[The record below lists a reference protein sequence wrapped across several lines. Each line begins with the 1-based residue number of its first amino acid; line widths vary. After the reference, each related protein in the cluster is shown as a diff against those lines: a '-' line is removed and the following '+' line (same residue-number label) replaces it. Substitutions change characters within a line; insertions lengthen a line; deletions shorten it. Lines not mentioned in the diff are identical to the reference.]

1 MAADDAFGVLEALE
15 RAEQEHQASL
25 PADPGAEH
33 EDDGADDQVDSM
45 RTAGRGTETAARLW
59 PTSRCPSVRM
69 RGRTGDGRGHEETQD
84 A

>member
-1 MAADDAFGVLEALE
+1 MAKSKKERRSSIRHMAADDAFGVLEALE

-33 EDDGADDQVDSM
+33 EDDGADDQ
-45 RTAGRGTETAARLW
+45 A
-59 PTSRCPSVRM
+59 
-69 RGRTGDGRGHEETQD
+69 EERP